1 MPFRQMH
8 PALTRF
14 LITSTKFTPLSRSI
28 LRPDKVALIQ
38 TNSSFSREK
47 ISRTEVTLYTPNNVN
62 YTFMNTY
69 FDHLNSTES
78 EWCSVLDGILFAEKK
93 DQGAIE
99 LENEC
104 LPIIQHLIKRKPPA
118 QSYLQGYYH
127 TILIEVKAMEYV
139 GVRWIPRDTTD
150 TDILFRIE

>member
-1 MPFRQMH
+1 MH
-8 PALTRF
+8 PALGRF
-14 LITSTKFTPLSRSI
+14 LINSTKFTPLSRSM

-38 TNSSFSREK
+38 TDGSFSK
-47 ISRTEVTLYTPNNVN
+47 GNISRTAVTLNTPNNMN

-93 DQGAIE
+93 NQGAIE
-99 LENEC
+99 LENDC
-104 LPIIQHLIKRKPPA
+104 LPVIRHLIIKKPPV

-127 TILIEVKAMEYV
+127 TILIELKAMDYV
-139 GVRWIPRDTTD
+139 GVRWIPREINKADV
-150 TDILFRIE
+150 LFRIE